1 MKFLDLNKKIY
12 QIKIRI
18 EVIFMIIADINLER
32 YSIIFKF
39 IVAFNAFVIIK
50 ITLVL
55 NLCYF
60 LNFTIN
66 VTIII
71 PMILIT

>member
-1 MKFLDLNKKIY
+1 
-12 QIKIRI
+12 
-18 EVIFMIIADINLER
+18 MIIADINLER